1 MSGAVWVILAST
13 PGTFLLRRPL
23 KEAQPVRTRC
33 SKPAL
38 SIDQPLPLACR
49 DGDVYIGGRWNEL
62 SVLYLIFLLVPLL
75 GLVFAW
81 ATHGTLWDTG
91 VYY

>member
-1 MSGAVWVILAST
+1 M
-13 PGTFLLRRPL
+13 R
-23 KEAQPVRTRC
+23 
-33 SKPAL
+33 
-38 SIDQPLPLACR
+38 R

-62 SVLYLIFLLVPLL
+62 SVLYLIFLMVPLL

-81 ATHGTLWDTG
+81 ATNGTLWNTG